1 MIETKN
7 ILIIGNG
14 FDLRTGVKSSFRD
27 FISYV
32 ILGCILHNYRN
43 PKALIFMDADR
54 EIIKHIWEFEKDWLR
69 NLASVREKVLPE
81 KEKYKEL
88 RALLKRHR
96 KNCSDCSILAH
107 TELGKYIFK
116 HFSSQALNELISPIQ
131 WDNNKTEEE
140 NHEIETCL
148 IEQYSQ
154 LDSDLRVK
162 SIIDIIDSELKK
174 QRNNLNLWSDVET
187 VIELLVTRS
196 DELQKK
202 FNVKDG
208 TLPELDNEG
217 LKSISEGLD
226 LFENLFTEY
235 LTEEQKK
242 IKIDKK
248 FADDFFNDII
258 QKHINSLRQRSH
270 GTLANTRYT
279 DEDIAQNLLFVK
291 NPTTV
296 INYNY
301 TDIAKRLYDEI
312 RPLPKN
318 SGTPETSE
326 QIFTQMRYGPKEIKI
341 IHVNGS
347 LASKNQSNEFQD
359 DIVIGYTNLENKDV
373 PKDLYHFEK
382 SCRRIIK
389 NSPYIDIESLIGD
402 DESCLFNLLIIGHS
416 CCLADGDILGKLL
429 THDKLDNAVILCYDT
444 TALVSAFNNIKKI
457 ISLEEQ
463 KEPKKQIKFADL
475 MNYTYS
481 TKIPGDEKP
490 NHNIFFA
497 VDATN
502 LKSKILYKTNS

>member
-43 PKALIFMDADR
+43 PEALIFMDADR
-54 EIIKHIWEFEKDWLR
+54 EIIKHIWKFEKDWLR
-69 NLASVREKVLPE
+69 NLASVKEKVLPE

-96 KNCSDCSILAH
+96 KNCLDCFILAH
-107 TELGKYIFK
+107 TELGKYIYK
-116 HFSSQALNELISPIQ
+116 HFSSQALNELISPTQ
-131 WDNNKTEEE
+131 WDNNKTDEE
-140 NHEIETCL
+140 NHEIETYL
-148 IEQYSQ
+148 IEQFSQ
-154 LDSDLRVK
+154 LNSDLRVK
-162 SIIDIIDSELKK
+162 NIIDIIDSELKK

-196 DELQKK
+196 NELQKK

-208 TLPELDNEG
+208 TLPEWDNEE
-217 LKSISEGLD
+217 LKSISDGLD

-270 GTLANTRYT
+270 GILENFP
-279 DEDIAQNLLFVK
+279 DKDIIDNLLFVK

-301 TDIAKRLYDEI
+301 TDIAKRLYEHT
-312 RPLPKN
+312 
-318 SGTPETSE
+318 GTNPE
-326 QIFTQMRYGPKEIKI
+326 I
-341 IHVNGS
+341 IHINGS
-347 LASKNQSNEFQD
+347 LASKKKEYEFQN
-359 DIVIGYTNLENKDV
+359 DIVIGYTNIEQKNV

-389 NSPYIDIESLIGD
+389 NTPYVDIESLIGD
-402 DESCLFNLLIIGHS
+402 DENCLFNLLIIGHS

-429 THDKLDNAVILCYDT
+429 THDKLDNAIILCYDT
-444 TALVSAFNNIKKI
+444 TALVSTFNNIKKI
-457 ISLEEQ
+457 VDLEKP

-475 MNYTYS
+475 MNYKHSSKLY
-481 TKIPGDEKP
+481 GDETP
-490 NHNIFFA
+490 NNNLFLA
-497 VDATN
+497 VEPVQNNNKRVRWRKDFRS
-502 LKSKILYKTNS
+502 LGRF

>member
-14 FDLRTGVKSSFRD
+14 FDLRAGVKSSFRD

-43 PKALIFMDADR
+43 PKALIFMDKDR
-54 EIIKHIWEFEKDWLR
+54 EIIRHIWRFEKDWLR
-69 NLASVREKVLPE
+69 NLASVKEKVLPE

-96 KNCSDCSILAH
+96 TNCLNCFILAH
-107 TELGKYIFK
+107 TELGEYIFK
-116 HFSSQALNELISPIQ
+116 HFSSKALNELITPTQ
-131 WDNNKTEEE
+131 WNNNITDEE
-140 NHEIETCL
+140 NYNIENEHS
-148 IEQYSQ
+148 EQFKQ
-154 LDSDLRVK
+154 LESDLKVK
-162 SIIDIIDSELKK
+162 KITDIIDSELKK

-208 TLPELDNEG
+208 TLPEWDNEK
-217 LKSISEGLD
+217 LKSISDGLD
-226 LFENLFTEY
+226 LFENLFNEY

-248 FADDFFNDII
+248 IADDFFNEII
-258 QKHINSLRQRSH
+258 QKHIDSLRQRSH
-270 GTLANTRYT
+270 GILEKL
-279 DEDIAQNLLFVK
+279 EDFPDKDIIDNLLFVK

-301 TDIAKRLYDEI
+301 TDIAKRLYEQT
-312 RPLPKN
+312 
-318 SGTPETSE
+318 GTNPE
-326 QIFTQMRYGPKEIKI
+326 I
-341 IHVNGS
+341 IHINGS
-347 LASKNQSNEFQD
+347 LASEKKNYEFQN
-359 DIVIGYTNLENKDV
+359 DIVIGYTNIEQKNV

-389 NSPYIDIESLIGD
+389 NTPYVDIESLIGD
-402 DESCLFNLLIIGHS
+402 DENCLFNLLIIGHS
-416 CCLADGDILGKLL
+416 CCLADGDIIGKLL
-429 THDKLDNAVILCYDT
+429 THDKLDNAVILCHSAT
-444 TALVSAFNNIKKI
+444 CLVSAFNNIKKI

-463 KEPKKQIKFADL
+463 KEQKKQIKFAEL
-475 MNYTYS
+475 MNYTYGP
-481 TKIPGDEKP
+481 KIPGDEKP
-490 NHNIFFA
+490 NHNLFLA
-497 VDATN
+497 VEPVQNNNKHITWRKNLSPQEDPWDAYF
-502 LKSKILYKTNS
+502 S